1 MTVDRFRLAF
11 ADKDGY
17 SFQVMMMRSTSLQRL
32 SGQRGSALVLVLLA
46 VVVLGL
52 GLGIAGSSWS
62 TIVQR
67 SKEQELFWRGD
78 QIRKGI
84 ESFYTVKQGGT
95 VGLYPNS
102 LEELVED
109 PRSTS
114 AMRHLRKVY
123 LDPITG
129 EDFVLI
135 KEGGRIKGVKSSST
149 RTPFRQEGFPEE
161 YAAFEGATS
170 YDQWEFVYQPPKA
183 KTNPNSTGT
192 APARSASAADAEGK

>member
-1 MTVDRFRLAF
+1 ML
-11 ADKDGY
+11 
-17 SFQVMMMRSTSLQRL
+17 
-32 SGQRGSALVLVLLA
+32 LVLLA

-84 ESFYTVKQGGT
+84 ESFYSVKHGGAA
-95 VGLYPNS
+95 GLFPNS
-102 LEELVED
+102 LDDLVKD
-109 PRSTS
+109 PRS
-114 AMRHLRKVY
+114 ANAIRHLRKVY

-129 EDFVLI
+129 EYFVLI
-135 KEGGRIKGVKSSST
+135 KEGGRIKGVKSASIK
-149 RTPFRQEGFPEE
+149 TPFRQEGFPEE
-161 YAAFEGATS
+161 YSAFEGASS

-183 KTNPNSTGT
+183 VKKSDT
-192 APARSASAADAEGK
+192 APARSAGEADAESK